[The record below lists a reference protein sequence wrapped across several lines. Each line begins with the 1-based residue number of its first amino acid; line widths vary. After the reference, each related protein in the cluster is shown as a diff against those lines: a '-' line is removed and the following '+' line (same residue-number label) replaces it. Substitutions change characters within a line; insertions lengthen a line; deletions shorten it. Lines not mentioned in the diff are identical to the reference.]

1 MSPGDEVQVQ
11 ALPEGALFA
20 VDRFTTHGVVL
31 DGVCWRVSDAV
42 GVWYPA
48 NTATPHHASDVVT
61 IVSLGWTRTTCNP
74 RALER
79 SSRAF
84 WRSREAA

>member
-1 MSPGDEVQVQ
+1 MNTGDEVQVQ
-11 ALPEGALFA
+11 ALPDGALFA
-20 VDRFTTHGVVL
+20 VNRFTTHGVVL

-42 GVWYPA
+42 GLWYPA
-48 NTATPHHASDVVT
+48 NTATTHSASDVVT
-61 IVSLGWTRTTCNP
+61 VVSLGWTRATCKP

-84 WRSREAA
+84 WRAQEVA